1 MYPRPHAASYFM
13 LAVSLL
19 LSACGSGDSDSSAP
33 VLTVPAAV
41 SVKEKTQN
49 IITANGASG
58 NFSWTQISGPQL
70 QLNNAQSATL
80 SFTTPA
86 VDADSQAVLQ
96 VSLTT
101 ADNKSS
107 SQQVSIQIKNNQLP
121 VLTAHFNTVD
131 EKKDAEL
138 SVQASDPDGSIS
150 QILWEQVSGPAVQI
164 SGNNS
169 NKIRFIAPAVN
180 SNSELGFRITLTD
193 NDNEKEVYHRVV
205 TIRQLLAKVQVWGK
219 VTAPEP
225 AIADVTIFFAGG
237 QFAAT
242 PDNKGEFDLTLEHDD
257 DESNF
262 VALFKV
268 NPLNELHLS
277 YYALVPD
284 LQTLTAQPVQIN
296 AWSTAWYATLVAANL
311 QKEPKDLASIVAAER
326 KALVATIPDSAAL
339 ATLLFSGKV
348 ALPFS
353 SNNLL
358 HLLSNKTQLDELKNK
373 INTEQPA
380 LLANT
385 QQQLLSDHSLLPQ
398 TAYHPVLSEI
408 AASMPGYT
416 TAVPVSYAFSREGYG
431 DTISTA
437 SLQTFTWQQQQN
449 QLQLSWQDY
458 STTVSEPV
466 VAGLMGITEQQA
478 QQVRTYMQNLQLE
491 RNYQHTELMPL
502 VQGVKRHLYAVTDT
516 YQQKMQQLVLP
527 GLTLPAQQQQVS
539 KTRYTLMVVP
549 DAEPETFSK
558 EELTGEWAFYR
569 YLKQAFN
576 PVDNYYLDPLTFHP
590 NGTGQSSNTKQPF
603 QWILAPNGSLM
614 ILFDNGHKME
624 IQKFEK
630 LGDFYQVY
638 IRYYEN
644 NAPVAAAMSLAL
656 PVSATDAQQTS
667 ISNSTNAYWQTMS
680 GLSSPTRWNGLKL
693 PVTAGDNSNNV
704 RGLQFRPDNSGDS
717 VSSTKFTFSP
727 QLSTRFSWTL
737 TQDHNNKQIIRG
749 EGNWSCPSG
758 QVCFRRDW
766 RILKVVPGLIGKR
779 IYLEENVWLRF
790 DNKSNFEHLTGP
802 ALTFV
807 EEVPYS
813 YFQQTP

>member
-1 MYPRPHAASYFM
+1 MYTHRRVTSG
-13 LAVSLL
+13 LLLVISLL
-19 LSACGSGDSDSSAP
+19 LSACGSGAADSSAP
-33 VLTVPAAV
+33 ALNVPATV
-41 SVKEKTQN
+41 SVKEKSQN
-49 IITANGASG
+49 TITANGASG

-70 QLNNAQSATL
+70 QLSNNQSATL

-121 VLTAHFNTVD
+121 VMTAHFNTVD
-131 EKKDAEL
+131 EKEDAEL
-138 SVQASDPDGSIS
+138 SIQASDPDGSIS
-150 QILWEQVSGPAVQI
+150 QILWEQVSGPAI
-164 SGNNS
+164 AMTGSNS
-169 NKIRFIAPAVN
+169 NKIRFTVPAVS
-180 SNSELGFRITLTD
+180 SNSEIGFRITLTD
-193 NDNEKEVYHRVV
+193 NDNEKEVYYRAV
-205 TIRQLLAKVQVWGK
+205 TIRQLLVKVPVRGK
-219 VTAPEP
+219 VTAPEL
-225 AIADVTIFFAGG
+225 ANTNLTIFFAGG

-242 PDNKGEFDLTLEHDD
+242 LDSKGEFDLKLEHDD

-268 NPLNELHLS
+268 NPLNELSLS
-277 YYALVPD
+277 YYTLVPD
-284 LQTLTAQPVQIN
+284 LQTLAAQPLQIN
-296 AWSTAWYATLVAANL
+296 AWSTAWYAALVAANS
-311 QKEPKDLASIVAAER
+311 QKEPKDIASIVAAER
-326 KALVATIPDSAAL
+326 KALVATIPESAAV
-339 ATLLFSGKV
+339 AALLFSGKV

-385 QQQLLSDHSLLPQ
+385 QQQLLSDHTQQPQ
-398 TAYHPVLSEI
+398 TAHQRILYEI

-416 TAVPVSYAFSREGYG
+416 TAVPVSYAFAREGYG
-431 DTISTA
+431 DTLRVA
-437 SLQTFTWQQQQN
+437 SRQTFTWQQQQN
-449 QLQLSWQDY
+449 QLRLSWNDY
-458 STTVSEPV
+458 STKVSEPV
-466 VAGLMGITEQQA
+466 VAGLMGMTEQQA
-478 QQVRTYMQNLQLE
+478 QQVRSYMQNLQLE
-491 RNYQHTELMPL
+491 RNYQHTELMLL

-516 YQQKMQQLVLP
+516 YLQEMQQLVLP
-527 GLTLPAQQQQVS
+527 GLTLPAQQQQLS
-539 KTRYTLMVVP
+539 KTRYTLMAVP
-549 DAEPETFSK
+549 DEEPATFSK

-576 PVDNYYLDPLTFHP
+576 PVDNYYLDPLTFNP
-590 NGTGQSSNTKQPF
+590 DGTGQTSNTKQQF
-603 QWILAPNGSLM
+603 NWALLTGGTLHIGFNDGTSMQMLI
-614 ILFDNGHKME
+614 
-624 IQKFEK
+624 FEK
-630 LGDFYQVY
+630 VGDFYQVY

-644 NAPVAAAMSLAL
+644 HAPVAAVMSLAL
-656 PVSATDAQQTS
+656 PVSATDAQQTT
-667 ISNSTNAYWQTMS
+667 ISNNTNAYWQTMS
-680 GLSSPTRWNGLKL
+680 GLSSPTRWNGMTL
-693 PVTAGDNSNNV
+693 PVTASDNSNNV
-704 RGLQFRPDNSGDS
+704 RGLQFRADNSGDS

-813 YFQQTP
+813 YFQPTP